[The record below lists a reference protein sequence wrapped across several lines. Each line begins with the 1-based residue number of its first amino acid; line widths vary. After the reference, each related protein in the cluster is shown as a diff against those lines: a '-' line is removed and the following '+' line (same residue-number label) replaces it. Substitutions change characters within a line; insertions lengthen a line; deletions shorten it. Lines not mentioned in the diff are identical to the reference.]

1 MRLFPNT
8 LFARAMIVIIC
19 MIVLSI
25 VVGAYIYIQFVTRP
39 SVFSTAQ
46 LFSQHIN
53 SVHYALSTME
63 PHKRDSYMDELVNKG
78 FLQVIRDE
86 TAQPGREAEKGY
98 EHIFLEYY
106 PRMLFDKEAEI
117 RFDYDNLLYSENPR
131 LVWVKVNLG
140 DKKIWLGT
148 PMSEFR
154 VDWGNNLLAVLAVIL
169 ILTLIGAFF
178 ISKVV
183 KKPLKQLTHA
193 ATLLGQGKV
202 PEPVDEHGTNEFI
215 TMGKAFNKMSEDIQK
230 LADDRNLM
238 LAGISHDL
246 RTPLARVRL
255 ALDMIDN
262 KIDKPLYDGMVQ
274 DIEDIDKIVGQFLTF
289 VRDGVDEPFS
299 YEDVNKIVEHTASGF
314 NLEGKHIELKLG
326 PVEKSMLKPIAL
338 HRLLMNLINN
348 AWLYGKQDV
357 EVTTSMNGHNLFI
370 EVKDRGDGI
379 ATEDIE
385 RLKQPFTRLDTS
397 RSDTKGA
404 GLGLAIV
411 DRIVQWHHGKLDLFS
426 RNGGGL
432 HVRVTIPAMLQA

>member
-1 MRLFPNT
+1 MKLYPNT
-8 LFARAMIVIIC
+8 LFARAMLVLISMII
-19 MIVLSI
+19 LSI
-25 VVGAYIYIQFVTRP
+25 VVGVFIYISFVTRP
-39 SVFSTAQ
+39 SAFASAQ

-53 SVHYALSTME
+53 SVHYALANMKPE
-63 PHKRDSYMDELVNKG
+63 KRNAYINELVRKG
-78 FLQVIRDE
+78 LLQVNRDE
-86 TAQPGREAEKGY
+86 NAKPGRKADKDY

-106 PRMLFDKEAEI
+106 PKMLFDKNAEI
-117 RFDYDNLLYSENPR
+117 RFEYDNLLYSENPR
-131 LVWVKVNLG
+131 LVWAKVNLG
-140 DKKIWLGT
+140 DRKIWLAT

-154 VDWGNNLLAVLAVIL
+154 VDWLSNLLSVLAVIL
-169 ILTLIGAFF
+169 VLTLVGAFF
-178 ISKVV
+178 ISRVV
-183 KKPLKQLTHA
+183 KKPLKQLTQSA
-193 ATLLGQGKV
+193 SLLGQGKL
-202 PEPVDEHGTNEFI
+202 PDPIEEQGTEEFK
-215 TMGKAFNKMSEDIQK
+215 TLARTFNKMSEDIQK

-255 ALDMIDN
+255 ALDMIDD
-262 KIDKPLYDGMVQ
+262 KIDKSLYGGMVQ

-289 VRDGVDEPFS
+289 VRDGVDEPFT

-314 NLEGKHIELKLG
+314 QLEGKHIELNLG
-326 PVEKSMLKPIAL
+326 SVEKSMIKPIAL

-357 EVTTSMNGHNLFI
+357 EVATSMNGHNLYI

-379 ATEDIE
+379 AEADIE
-385 RLKQPFTRLDTS
+385 HLKQPFTRLDTS

-411 DRIVQWHHGKLDLFS
+411 DRIVKWHHGKLDLFS

-432 HVRVTIPAMLQA
+432 HVRVTIPVMLQA

>member
-8 LFARAMIVIIC
+8 LFSRSIVVMVS

-25 VVGAYIYIQFVTRP
+25 VVGIFIYIHFITPP
-39 SVFSTAQ
+39 SAFGTAQ
-46 LFSQHIN
+46 LYSQHIN
-53 SVHYALSTME
+53 SVHHALSTME
-63 PHKRDSYMDELVNKG
+63 SHRRDAYLEELVKKG
-78 FLQVIRDE
+78 FLAVNHDE
-86 TAQPGREAEKGY
+86 HAQPGREAELDY
-98 EHIFLEYY
+98 EHLFLEYY
-106 PRMLFDKEAEI
+106 KKMLFDQQAEI

-140 DKKIWLGT
+140 DEKIWLAT
-148 PMSEFR
+148 PMSEFV
-154 VDWGNNLLAVLAVIL
+154 VDWWGNLFAVLAVIL
-169 ILTLIGAFF
+169 ALTLVGAFL
-178 ISKVV
+178 ISRVV

-193 ATLLGQGKV
+193 ASLLGQGKV
-202 PEPVDEHGTNEFI
+202 PEPIDEHGTNEFI
-215 TMGKAFNKMSEDIQK
+215 TMGRAFNKMAEDIQK

-255 ALDMIDN
+255 ALDMIDD
-262 KIDKPLYDGMVQ
+262 KIDKSLYNGMVQ
-274 DIEDIDKIVGQFLTF
+274 DVEDIDKIVGQFLTF
-289 VRDGVDEPFS
+289 IRDGVDEPFT

-314 NLEGKHIELKLG
+314 KLEGKEIALDLG
-326 PVEKSMLKPIAL
+326 KVEKSMLKPIAL

-348 AWLYGKQDV
+348 AWIYGKQDV
-357 EVTTSMNGHNLFI
+357 EVATSMNGHNLYI
-370 EVKDRGDGI
+370 EVMDRGDGI
-379 ATEDIE
+379 AEQDIE
-385 RLKQPFTRLDTS
+385 RLKQPFTRLNTS

-432 HVRVTIPAMLQA
+432 HVRVTIPVMLQA

>member
-1 MRLFPNT
+1 MKLLPNT
-8 LFARAMIVIIC
+8 LFARAMIVLVSMII
-19 MIVLSI
+19 LSI
-25 VVGAYIYIQFVTRP
+25 VGGSLIYIQFVTRP
-39 SVFSTAQ
+39 SAFSTAQ

-53 SVHYALSTME
+53 SVHHALSTME
-63 PHKRDSYMDELVNKG
+63 PHRRDTYINELVKKG
-78 FLQVIRDE
+78 FLQVNRDE
-86 TAQPGREAEKGY
+86 SARPGRAAEKNY
-98 EHIFLEYY
+98 ESIFLEYY
-106 PRMLFDKEAEI
+106 KEMLFDKQAEI

-140 DKKIWLGT
+140 DEKIWLAT

-154 VDWGNNLLAVLAVIL
+154 VDWGYNLLAVLGVVLA
-169 ILTLIGAFF
+169 LTLIGAFF
-178 ISKVV
+178 ISRVV
-183 KKPLKQLTHA
+183 KRPLKQLTRA
-193 ATLLGQGKV
+193 AGLLGQGQT
-202 PEPVDEHGTNEFI
+202 PAPIDEHGTDEFI
-215 TMGKAFNKMSEDIQK
+215 TMARVFNKMSEDIQK

-255 ALDMIDN
+255 AMDMLDQN
-262 KIDKPLYDGMVQ
+262 IDKNIYEGMVQ

-289 VRDGVDEPFS
+289 VRDGVDEPFT

-314 NLEGKHIELKLG
+314 KLEGKEIALNLG
-326 PVEKSMLKPIAL
+326 QLEKSMIKPIAL

-348 AWLYGKQDV
+348 AWVYGRHDV
-357 EVTTSMNGHNLFI
+357 EVATSMNGHNLYI

-379 ATEDIE
+379 AEEDIE

-397 RSDTKGA
+397 RTDTKGA

-411 DRIVQWHHGKLDLFS
+411 DRIVEWHHGKLDLFS

-432 HVRVTIPAMLQA
+432 HVRVTIPVMLQA